1 MDAIFQEL
9 KDLVLE
15 AERDP
20 ERDTGEAAVIL
31 LRQWLDTNTETLLS
45 KKGLGE
51 YNGTMMQWFHWY
63 IPADGEH

>member
-45 KKGLGE
+45 KKGL
-51 YNGTMMQWFHWY
+51 
-63 IPADGEH
+63 

>member
-1 MDAIFQEL
+1 MPDLMDAIFQEL

-45 KKGLGE
+45 KKGL
-51 YNGTMMQWFHWY
+51 
-63 IPADGEH
+63 